1 MDRFAEEMPAWSM
14 PVIRLLSRSKPLI
27 VICYLAAY
35 VALDW
40 ISFVHPLSVSGITPW
55 NPHIGLSFA
64 LIILFGREFAPWL
77 FVAPFLGAVLVR
89 QLSLPLPVD
98 LLVVVIMGAGY
109 YPAAVAL
116 VSRRVGFDP
125 TLSNRRSLLVL
136 LAVAGVSIATVA
148 VIHASILI
156 AFNVIPAGLFLRAT
170 AQAFVGDFI
179 GLAIVT
185 PFLLIVFTRKAL
197 PTWSREYIV
206 LAALT
211 CLSIWLVFALL
222 DSFRFQFFYI
232 FFIPVIWMAVRFGLE
247 GVTTGLVLTQIGLI
261 AAIHFFEQSS
271 VNVVAY
277 QALMVVLAL
286 TGLSI
291 GVVVNEQLHSQ
302 RQIRLQQEAL
312 NRALR
317 ISTMGEFAATV
328 AHEINQPLTA
338 IANYVRLAQRASE
351 ARPLDTGT
359 VKEAAGSA
367 AEQVDRAAA
376 VVRKLRDFI
385 QLGRMEQTPL
395 RFYHLVEEAHVL
407 CRPELERYGVGF
419 FSEIARDLP
428 LIKADGLQIQQVLV
442 NLLRNSA
449 EAIGKAGRHDG
460 RIIVRASRGGSGD
473 VVIEIVDNGP
483 GFDVE
488 IAGQPITP
496 FATTKEDGLGL
507 GLALVR
513 SIVEAHKGRLR
524 ISSGPRGATVIFTL
538 PQALKEAV

>member
-1 MDRFAEEMPAWSM
+1 MDRFAREMPAWPM
-14 PVIRLLSRSKPLI
+14 PVIHLLSQSKLMI
-27 VICYLAAY
+27 VVCYLAAY

-40 ISFVHPLSVSGITPW
+40 ISYVHPLSVSGITPW

-77 FVAPFLGAVLVR
+77 FVAPLLGAILVR
-89 QLSLPLPVD
+89 QFS
-98 LLVVVIMGAGY
+98 LLVTVEFLVVATMGVGY
-109 YPAAVAL
+109 NLASAAL
-116 VSRRVGFDP
+116 VSRRLGFDP

-136 LAVAGVSIATVA
+136 LAVGGISIATVA
-148 VIHASILI
+148 AIHASILVV
-156 AFNVIPAGLFLRAT
+156 FKVIPAGLFLQAA

-185 PFLLIVFTRKAL
+185 PFLLIVFTRKIL
-197 PTWSREYIV
+197 PAWSREYIV
-206 LAALT
+206 LAAVT

-261 AAIHFFEQSS
+261 AAIHVFEQSS
-271 VNVVAY
+271 INVVGY

-291 GVVVNEQLHSQ
+291 GVLVNEQLHSQ
-302 RQIRLQQEAL
+302 QQIRLQQEAL

-351 ARPLDTGT
+351 GQPPDTAT

-367 AEQVDRAAA
+367 VEQVDRAAA

-385 QLGRMEQTPL
+385 QLGRTEKTPL
-395 RFYHLVEEAHVL
+395 RLHRLVEEAHAL

-419 FSEIARDLP
+419 SAEVTRELP
-428 LIKADGLQIQQVLV
+428 LIEVDGLQIQQVLV

-460 RIIVRASRGGSGD
+460 RIVVRASRGDAGD
-473 VVIEIVDNGP
+473 IVIEVADNGP

-507 GLALVR
+507 GLALAR
-513 SIVEAHKGRLR
+513 SIIEAHDGRLR
-524 ISSGPRGATVIFTL
+524 ISSGPRGATVTFTL
-538 PQALKEAV
+538 PRASKEAA